1 MIREELFQFF
11 LDSEN
16 NILNKYYISEQ
27 MNLHILRGFEI
38 LEQSPRDANNI
49 LKNLSS
55 IAFEE
60 KAIKGF
66 PLTEY

>member
-1 MIREELFQFF
+1 MIREELFQVF

-49 LKNLSS
+49 HKNLSS

>member
-1 MIREELFQFF
+1 MIREELFQVF

>member
-1 MIREELFQFF
+1 MIREELFQVF

-16 NILNKYYISEQ
+16 NILNKYYISKQ

-38 LEQSPRDANNI
+38 LEQSPRDANKI

>member
-1 MIREELFQFF
+1 M
-11 LDSEN
+11 
-16 NILNKYYISEQ
+16 LNKYYISEQ

>member
-1 MIREELFQFF
+1 MIREELFQVF

-38 LEQSPRDANNI
+38 LEQSPRDANKI